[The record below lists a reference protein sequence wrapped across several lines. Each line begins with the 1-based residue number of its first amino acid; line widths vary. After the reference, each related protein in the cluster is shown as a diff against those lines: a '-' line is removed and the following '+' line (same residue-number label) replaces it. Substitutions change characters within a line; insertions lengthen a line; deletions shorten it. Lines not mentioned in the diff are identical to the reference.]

1 MFLGGLTGCG
11 RTPRSGADDLAH
23 GIMETQAQHLDE
35 EVDGVAV
42 EVALRP
48 APVAFF
54 DDETGERGQ
63 LEVTRFLLDELD
75 AAFLE
80 QRGQGSDSGGA
91 DLFARLAQSF
101 R

>member
-1 MFLGGLTGCG
+1 
-11 RTPRSGADDLAH
+11 
-23 GIMETQAQHLDE
+23 
-35 EVDGVAV
+35 
-42 EVALRP
+42 
-48 APVAFF
+48 
-54 DDETGERGQ
+54 
-63 LEVTRFLLDELD
+63 LDELD